1 VRGPRDGMAEPPR
14 DVGALR
20 GERLE
25 AFLAELAAAPGVAA
39 AAQCL
44 TDTFATAAQVP
55 RVLLYV
61 LEEGEAALRLLA
73 GTPRSVH
80 DDGSDPAVPQRIVR
94 DEGVPQPLFAAALSL
109 FPLAG
114 DADASHSWPGAT
126 AGAWLALPLP
136 QPQLSWSSA
145 PAAPEVALAR
155 AGAGWR
161 PVTPSHGER
170 RGRVGLAPLGVA
182 AIELRDPHDAR
193 ALVDALLLAAT
204 LSGPIVSRGL
214 AVEQYRETAERLDR
228 QRDLLE
234 ALVDSLPDPVVLTP
248 PGGWSAGRG
257 VLVQNRR
264 AARLFDADATRDA
277 DGPLDTT
284 SRRAAVSANDAALGD
299 ALARD
304 ATRTARE
311 LALRDPA
318 SGAELLFEL
327 SDHDLR
333 GASGGDGARLLVLRD
348 VTALRGAS
356 AQLERQVQRA
366 RSAERDATRERDRLN
381 RILDYVADPI
391 VVTDSAGAVVESNR
405 QAQRLLQGDSEGASD
420 DAATVERREANLRA
434 FTTFVRAMP
443 ATDGPR
449 RQRLTLEHPAT
460 GNPLPV
466 EVVAGV
472 VQGVGGESPVVV
484 SVLHDLT
491 THVENERLYEEL
503 KRFSA
508 VLEARVRAATAD
520 LADQNERLQA
530 QSTELEHA
538 NRLKSEFIAS
548 VSHELRTPINA
559 LIGYTALLRD
569 RVYGDLTPKQED
581 GLRRI
586 QTSAE
591 HLLALINDILDLARI
606 EAGKIAVSSERV
618 AIGPLLRAATTQ
630 TEAQARAKGLE
641 FHLELPPEPLVVRT
655 DPEKFRQVL
664 GNLLSNAIKFTSTGG
679 VTVRASRFRERVRVD
694 VIDTGIGIRP
704 EDIDAIWE
712 DFRQLDQSRTRE
724 YGGTGLGLSIVR
736 KLGER
741 LDAEVSVASE
751 PDVGSVFTVTLP
763 ADDGEPDGPLPTTR
777 PAA

>member
-1 VRGPRDGMAEPPR
+1 MAEPAR
-14 DVGALR
+14 GQDSALR
-20 GERLE
+20 GTRLE
-25 AFLAELAAAPGVAA
+25 AFLAELAAAPGVTA

-44 TDTFATAAQVP
+44 TDTFAAAVGAR

-61 LEEGEAALRLLA
+61 LDEGESALRLLA
-73 GTPRSVH
+73 ATPRVRAAA
-80 DDGSDPAVPQRIVR
+80 DGADQDVPARVVR
-94 DEGVPQPLFAAALSL
+94 DEGVHQPLFAAALSL

-114 DADASHSWPGAT
+114 DERSAPPGLG

-145 PAAPEVALAR
+145 PVAAEVALQR

-170 RGRVGLAPLGVA
+170 RGRIGLAPLGVA
-182 AIELRDPHDAR
+182 VLRLADPDGAR
-193 ALVDALLLAAT
+193 EVVEALLSAAT
-204 LSGPIVSRGL
+204 LAGPIVSRGL

-234 ALVDSLPDPVVLTP
+234 DVIDSLPDPVVLAP
-248 PGGWSAGRG
+248 PGGWADGRG

-264 AARLFDADATRDA
+264 AARLFDATAADASEEA
-277 DGPLDTT
+277 SSEL
-284 SRRAAVSANDAALGD
+284 RREYVAANNAALGE
-299 ALARD
+299 ALASG
-304 ATRTARE
+304 ATRQPRE
-311 LALRDPA
+311 LPLRDPA
-318 SGAELLFEL
+318 SGAELRFEL
-327 SDHDLR
+327 SDHELR
-333 GASGGDGARLLVLRD
+333 GAQDRDGARLLVLRD

-366 RSAERDATRERDRLN
+366 RSAEREATRERDWLN

-391 VVTDSAGAVVESNR
+391 VVTDAAGAVVESNQ
-405 QAQRLLQGDSEGASD
+405 QAQRLLRD
-420 DAATVERREANLRA
+420 ANLEA
-434 FTTFVRAMP
+434 FSAFVRNLPDAG
-443 ATDGPR
+443 GPHR
-449 RQRLTLEHPAT
+449 ERLTLTNPAT
-460 GNPLPV
+460 GNALSV
-466 EVVAGV
+466 EVVAGMV
-472 VQGVGGESPVVV
+472 HDAAGEPPVVV

-520 LADQNERLQA
+520 LAAQNLRLQS
-530 QSTELEHA
+530 QSEELERA
-538 NRLKSEFIAS
+538 NRLKSEFLAS

-586 QTSAE
+586 HTSAE

-606 EAGKIAVSSERV
+606 EAGKVAVSLERV
-618 AIGPLLRAATTQ
+618 ALGALLREATMQ
-630 TEAQARAKGLE
+630 TETQARAKGLD
-641 FHLELPPEPLVVRT
+641 FRLQLPAEPIFVRT
-655 DPEKFRQVL
+655 DPERLRQVL
-664 GNLLSNAIKFTSTGG
+664 GNLLSNALKFTPKGG
-679 VTVRASRFRERVRVD
+679 VTVRASRDGDRARID
-694 VIDTGIGIRP
+694 VIDTGIGIP
-704 EDIDAIWE
+704 IEDIDLIWE

-736 KLGER
+736 KLAER

-751 PDVGSVFTVTLP
+751 PDVGSTFSLTLP
-763 ADDGEPDGPLPTTR
+763 ADDEPPALPTR
-777 PAA
+777 PTAA